1 MMRPAAVLHRKNS
14 QVAGITKDARV
25 DSASKV
31 GKVVVNKAGSGLTSS
46 SLGVQGSKLGQGSS
60 GTGSSQPR
68 QSKQVSFSGGGSS
81 ARPLSSGRVGTNGST
96 RGAANNAHQVLASMG
111 GKKTVGLMNSDIYDE
126 LELTDDI
133 TFDKEIRV

>member
-1 MMRPAAVLHRKNS
+1 M
-14 QVAGITKDARV
+14 
-25 DSASKV
+25 
-31 GKVVVNKAGSGLTSS
+31 
-46 SLGVQGSKLGQGSS
+46 
-60 GTGSSQPR
+60 
-68 QSKQVSFSGGGSS
+68 SFSGGGNS

-133 TFDKEIRV
+133 TFDKEIKV